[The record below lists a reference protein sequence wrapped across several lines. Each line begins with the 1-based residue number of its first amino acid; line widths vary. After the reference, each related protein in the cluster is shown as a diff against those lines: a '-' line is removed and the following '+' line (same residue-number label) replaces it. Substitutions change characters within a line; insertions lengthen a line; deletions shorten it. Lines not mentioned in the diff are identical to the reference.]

1 MSVSDL
7 ERGREKDITTVPLYL
22 DALGLT
28 SEQKLVMGAA
38 AEMSWKASA
47 KEDEMTDQKEL
58 ARHMSTMCNSCGHPE
73 VDHTEADGGESR
85 CPHCDCPEYEAPLA
99 SPVASAK

>member
-1 MSVSDL
+1 MPPTQPDRRNFGEGLRRLRRERSLTLGDVSRSSGLALVSVSDL

-38 AEMSWKASA
+38 AEMAWKAT
-47 KEDEMTDQKEL
+47 K
-58 ARHMSTMCNSCGHPE
+58 
-73 VDHTEADGGESR
+73 
-85 CPHCDCPEYEAPLA
+85 
-99 SPVASAK
+99 